1 MKALFVL
8 LSFLLLLSAS
18 AQENIAGTIAHDGLT
33 REYLLY
39 IPDSYEAGNPLV
51 MNFHGYTSNSTEQ
64 LFYGDFRSIADTAG
78 FMILCPQGT
87 IDNVGN
93 THWNVGWGTST
104 IDDVGFV
111 SALIDSLHAAYD
123 FNLDRVYSTGMSNG
137 GFLSYVLACQLSER
151 IAAIASVTGTMNL
164 GSFATCNSLH
174 PMPVMEIHGTAD
186 GTVAYNGA
194 FWIEGSEDVVAYWA
208 DFNGISNAPMITPV
222 PDIDTND
229 GCTAEH
235 WVYENGD
242 NGAEVE
248 FFKVIGGA
256 HTWPGSAITIGVT
269 NQDFNASNEIWRFFS
284 QYDINGLM
292 EPTGVA
298 ELTQSDILV
307 YPNPVSSF
315 LYIDWDQSATDYRL
329 LDEKGASVQEGILT
343 LGLQSIDL
351 SSLKAGYYFLVTKN
365 QRYKVIKE

>member
-1 MKALFVL
+1 
-8 LSFLLLLSAS
+8 
-18 AQENIAGTIAHDGLT
+18 
-33 REYLLY
+33 
-39 IPDSYEAGNPLV
+39 
-51 MNFHGYTSNSTEQ
+51 MNW
-64 LFYGDFRSIADTAG
+64 L
-78 FMILCPQGT
+78 
-87 IDNVGN
+87 
-93 THWNVGWGTST
+93 
-104 IDDVGFV
+104 
-111 SALIDSLHAAYD
+111 
-123 FNLDRVYSTGMSNG
+123 
-137 GFLSYVLACQLSER
+137 
-151 IAAIASVTGTMNL
+151 
-164 GSFATCNSLH
+164 
-174 PMPVMEIHGTAD
+174 
-186 GTVAYNGA
+186 
-194 FWIEGSEDVVAYWA
+194 
-208 DFNGISNAPMITPV
+208 
-222 PDIDTND
+222 
-229 GCTAEH
+229 
-235 WVYENGD
+235 
-242 NGAEVE
+242 
-248 FFKVIGGA
+248 KVIGGA